1 MATVNNLVI
10 DQGTTFEMTLN
21 VTNDDGSKKDLAN
34 YSVAAQIR
42 KTYLA
47 STKTDFTTAKVD
59 ADGKITLSLTA
70 TETSALKAGRYVY
83 DCEITATSPAETRR
97 SVEGIITV
105 TPEVTR

>member
-42 KTYLA
+42 KT
-47 STKTDFTTAKVD
+47 
-59 ADGKITLSLTA
+59 
-70 TETSALKAGRYVY
+70 
-83 DCEITATSPAETRR
+83 
-97 SVEGIITV
+97 
-105 TPEVTR
+105 